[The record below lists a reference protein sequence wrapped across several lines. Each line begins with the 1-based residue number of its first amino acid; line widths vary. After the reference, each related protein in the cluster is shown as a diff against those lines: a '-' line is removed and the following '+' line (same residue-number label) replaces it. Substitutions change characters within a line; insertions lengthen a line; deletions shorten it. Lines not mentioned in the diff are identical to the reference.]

1 MVEFRR
7 LIGFGKSSFV
17 VSLPKNWIE
26 KNKLVKG
33 DLVYLKEQNYELV
46 ITSQEKD
53 DPKKMEKAVV
63 TTDGKDSDTVK
74 AEIIAL
80 YLRGYD
86 VIEIKGSDLKAK
98 AAEIKSA
105 LHDLAGVELLE
116 QSSDRILTKNLLNL
130 KEISLDSLIRRVD
143 IIIRSMIEDNT
154 SSPHEDFNES
164 INQRDF
170 DVNRLV
176 LLTKRVLRS
185 AVVDAHVAKSLALQ
199 NIDLFKYWQVID
211 ALEMA
216 ADEVKRISRSFREV
230 EIMKQNNKE
239 LEKMNKELREAYL
252 KVMKAYHTKDFSLG
266 YSLELDTKNRMQT
279 LRSMLRKNSHNS
291 VMRLIFHMRCFN
303 GVLREMGRT
312 VVN

>member
-53 DPKKMEKAVV
+53 DPRKMEKAVV

>member
-1 MVEFRR
+1 MVDFRR

-17 VSLPKNWIE
+17 VSLPKSWIE

-33 DLVYLKEQNYELV
+33 DLVYLKEQDHELV

-53 DPKKMEKAVV
+53 DLKKMEKVVV
-63 TTDGKDSDTVK
+63 TTDGKEFDTVK

-86 VIEIKGSDLKAK
+86 MIEIKGSDLKSK
-98 AAEIKSA
+98 AQEIKNV

-130 KEISLDSLIRRVD
+130 KEISIDSLIRRVD
-143 IIIRSMIEDNT
+143 IIIRSMIEDSTNA
-154 SSPHEDFNES
+154 PHVDFNES
-164 INQRDF
+164 INERDF

-199 NIDLFKYWQVID
+199 NIDLFKYWQMID

-230 EIMKQNNKE
+230 ELMKQNNKE
-239 LEKMNKELREAYL
+239 LEKMNKDLREAYL
-252 KVMKAYHTKDFSLG
+252 KVMKAYHTKDLGLG
-266 YSLELDTKNRMQT
+266 YSIELDSKNRMQA
-279 LRSMLRKNSHNS
+279 LRTMLRKNSHNS
-291 VMRLIFHMRCFN
+291 TMRLIFHMRCFN
-303 GVLREMGRT
+303 GVLRDLGRIT
-312 VVN
+312 VN

>member
-17 VSLPKNWIE
+17 ASLPKNWIE